1 MARMIPDNGP
11 RGTES
16 KGERDI
22 YTIFKAELPD
32 DYVVIHSLPWLC
44 SAVNRVDPKA
54 KPTGE
59 IDFLI
64 IHPEKGLL
72 VLEVKSGEYGVKNN
86 QFVHLHKQYSIDAIG
101 QTRNNV
107 HGIAKW
113 LGSDPLLRFRIGYGF
128 VFPDSDFAGKPT
140 TPGMYDTTSTP
151 AQPLYIDHREM
162 LNVTER
168 VVKLMDYWKTTL
180 GNFDLGAARVARLI
194 EFLTPEIDGR
204 RGWTSRIFFD
214 NKDWLQLSEEQS
226 TVVTRV
232 LKNQTSLVTGWPGTG
247 KTLIV
252 IEIARRLAA
261 QKNKVLVISFNNKLT
276 DYVRTQLV
284 DSKGC
289 DVVTWHGLCGQARNA
304 LGRISE
310 AGKEDEWYRQQCEL
324 DLKDAIDQGRMAD
337 YSALLVD
344 ESQALL
350 PSWCETLTNWF
361 HNKPKAF
368 FCDETQVFPYERGN
382 IPLKGLSELLNADPF
397 PLTIIMRMPKAV
409 TGILEEV
416 VPPKLQHS
424 TPRTLEHDTAVE
436 IISADP
442 CKEASQ
448 IRKKLIDSGVPPEDI
463 VILIARF
470 IPKQY
475 IEYLVRERPHCE
487 AITKFRGLEAPIILI
502 LGAELLDTAEL
513 FSAYSRA
520 TSKCIAIYN
529 AASYSWSG
537 KEAFRS
543 RLKSLPNHQ
552 ATLQEEK
559 NKLRIDYIVARSTER
574 KSLKLS
580 SLNIFWAE
588 SWRAW
593 FIEADEDQSLVKMWI
608 AYLAHKLPQPI
619 FFWPKDSNTRFYF
632 AKLNPSSADS
642 ADSPNSYLTQSLVFY
657 PCKECGDLTPHA
669 DIIKTICKLCETE
682 VDRTPYPDSSVI
694 DEIRIMDG
702 LISGELAKDRIR
714 DLQPNLPLNIAAA
727 ASLFR
732 AQRNKMRSNVLKVQL
747 PAGRRFYLIAFIF
760 VQVRVATSKP
770 GSVMDI
776 NALADEIYGRFNV
789 LTSISSAEWR
799 KIFANAAGTFYSK
812 GYIKKISKGFY
823 SPVEDDQAP
832 VPKRYRPDGNE
843 EAREDSDIQE
853 GDLINIAS
861 KESEGDHSEAAPE
874 SILGQGF

>member
-16 KGERDI
+16 KGERDL

-32 DYVVIHSLPWLC
+32 DYIVIHSLPWLS
-44 SAVNRVDPKA
+44 SAVKKVDPQA

-86 QFVHLHKQYSIDAIG
+86 RFVHLHKQYSIDPIG
-101 QTRNNV
+101 QTRKNV

-113 LGSDPLLRFRIGYGF
+113 LGSDPLLRLRIGYGF

-162 LNVTER
+162 LNVTKH
-168 VVKLMDYWKTTL
+168 VVDLMDYWKTTL
-180 GNFDLGAARVARLI
+180 GNFDLGEARVARLI

-204 RGWTSRIFFD
+204 RGWASRIFFD
-214 NKDWLQLSEEQS
+214 NKDWLQLTEEQS

-252 IEIARRLAA
+252 IETARRLAS
-261 QKNKVLVISFNNKLT
+261 QKKKVLVVSFNNKLT
-276 DYVRTQLV
+276 EYVRTQLV
-284 DSKGC
+284 DSEGC
-289 DVVTWHGLCGQARNA
+289 DVVTWHGLCGQARNT
-304 LGRISE
+304 LGRTSE

-324 DLKDAIDQGRMAD
+324 DLKDAIDQGRMVG

-382 IPLKGLSELLNADPF
+382 IPLKGLSELLGVDPF

-409 TGILEEV
+409 TSILEEV

-448 IRKKLIDSGVPPEDI
+448 IRQKLIDSGVLPEDI

-470 IPKQY
+470 LSRQY
-475 IEYLVRERPHCE
+475 IEYLVKEEPRCE

-529 AASYSWSG
+529 AASYTWSG

-559 NKLRIDYIVARSTER
+559 NKLRIDNIVARSTER
-574 KSLKLS
+574 TSLNLS
-580 SLNIFWAE
+580 SLNIYWAE

-593 FIEADEDQSLVKMWI
+593 FIEADDDQSLVKMWI

-619 FFWPKDSNTRFYF
+619 FFWPKNSNTRFYF
-632 AKLNPSSADS
+632 AKINPSSTDS
-642 ADSPNSYLTQSLVFY
+642 VDSPDSYSTQSLIFY
-657 PCKECGDLTPHA
+657 PCQKCGDLTPHT
-669 DIIKTICKLCETE
+669 DIIKINCKLCETE
-682 VDRTPYPDSSVI
+682 ADRTPYPAKSVMDVI
-694 DEIRIMDG
+694 QIMDE
-702 LISGELAKDRIR
+702 LVSGELDKDRIR
-714 DLQPNLPLNIAAA
+714 ELQPNLPLNIAAA

-732 AQRNKMRSNVLKVQL
+732 AERNKMRSNVLKVQL
-747 PAGRRFYLIAFIF
+747 PVGRRFYLIAFIF
-760 VQVRVATSKP
+760 VQVRIATSRP
-770 GSVMDI
+770 GAVMDV
-776 NALADEIYGRFNV
+776 NALADEIYGRFNG
-789 LTSISSAEWR
+789 LTSISSTEWR
-799 KIFANAAGTFYSK
+799 KIFANAMGSFYSK
-812 GYIKKISKGFY
+812 GYMKKISKGFY

-832 VPKRYRPDGNE
+832 LPKRYRSDGNE
-843 EAREDSDIQE
+843 EASEDGGLEED
-853 GDLINIAS
+853 DLINVERQAVKVIT
-861 KESEGDHSEAAPE
+861 
-874 SILGQGF
+874 

>member
-16 KGERDI
+16 KGERDL
-22 YTIFKAELPD
+22 YTIIKAELPD

-44 SAVNRVDPKA
+44 SAVRKLAPQA
-54 KPTGE
+54 RPTGE

-64 IHPEKGLL
+64 IHPEKGVL

-86 QFVHLHKQYSIDAIG
+86 RFVHLHKHYSIDPIG

-113 LGSDPLLRFRIGYGF
+113 IGSDPLLRLRIGYGF

-151 AQPLYIDHREM
+151 AQPLYIDHQEM
-162 LNVTER
+162 PNVTER
-168 VVKLMDYWKTTL
+168 VVGLMDYWKTAL
-180 GNFDLGAARVARLI
+180 GNFDLGEARVARLI
-194 EFLTPEIDGR
+194 ELLTPEIDGR
-204 RGWTSRIFFD
+204 RTWASRIFFD
-214 NKDWLQLSEEQS
+214 NKDWLQLTEEQS

-232 LKNQTSLVTGWPGTG
+232 LKNHTSLVTGWPGTG

-252 IEIARRLAA
+252 IETARRLAA
-261 QKNKVLVISFNNKLT
+261 LKKKVLVVSFNNKLT
-276 DYVRTQLV
+276 EYVRTQLV

-304 LGRISE
+304 LGRTSE
-310 AGKEDEWYRQQCEL
+310 PGKEDEWYRLQCVL
-324 DLKDAIDQGRMAD
+324 DLKDAIDQGRMVD

-350 PSWCETLTNWF
+350 PAWCETLTDWF

-382 IPLKGLSELLNADPF
+382 ISLKGLSELLGVDPF

-409 TGILEEV
+409 TNILEEV

-442 CKEASQ
+442 CTEVSQ
-448 IRKKLIDSGVPPEDI
+448 IRQKLIDSGVLPEDI
-463 VILIARF
+463 VILI
-470 IPKQY
+470 PKFLSRPY
-475 IEYLVRERPHCE
+475 IEYLVREEPRCE

-529 AASYSWSG
+529 ADSYTWSG
-537 KEAFRS
+537 EEAFRS
-543 RLKSLPNHQ
+543 RLKSLPSHQ
-552 ATLQEEK
+552 AALQEERE
-559 NKLRIDYIVARSTER
+559 KLHIENIVARSTER
-574 KSLKLS
+574 TSLNLS
-580 SLNIFWAE
+580 SLNISWAE

-593 FIEADEDQSLVKMWI
+593 LIEADDDQSLVRMWI
-608 AYLAHKLPQPI
+608 AYLAHKLPHPI
-619 FFWPKDSNTRFYF
+619 FFWPKNSNNRFYS
-632 AKLNPSSADS
+632 AKINLSSIDS
-642 ADSPNSYLTQSLVFY
+642 ADSPDSYSTQSLVFY
-657 PCKECGDLTPHA
+657 PCQECGGFTPHTN
-669 DIIKTICKLCETE
+669 IINTNCKLCETE
-682 VDRTPYPDSSVI
+682 VDRAPDPDESVI
-694 DEIRIMDG
+694 DTIRLMDG
-702 LISGELAKDRIR
+702 LISGNLAKDRIR
-714 DLQPNLPLNIAAA
+714 ELQPDLPLNIAAA

-732 AQRNKMRSNVLKVQL
+732 AQRNKKRSNVLKVQL
-747 PAGRRFYLIAFIF
+747 PVGRRFYLIAYVF
-760 VQVRVATSKP
+760 VQVRIATSKP
-770 GSVMDI
+770 GAAMNV
-776 NALADEIYGRFNV
+776 NALADEIYDRFNG
-789 LTSISSAEWR
+789 LKSISSAEWR
-799 KIFANAAGTFYSK
+799 KVFANAMGTFYSK
-812 GYIKKISKGFY
+812 GYMKKISKGVY

-832 VPKRYRPDGNE
+832 VPKRFRLDGNDETNEDGNLE
-843 EAREDSDIQE
+843 EDA
-853 GDLINIAS
+853 LINVEILGS
-861 KESEGDHSEAAPE
+861 RGDHPEAVPE
-874 SILGQGF
+874 CVDEG